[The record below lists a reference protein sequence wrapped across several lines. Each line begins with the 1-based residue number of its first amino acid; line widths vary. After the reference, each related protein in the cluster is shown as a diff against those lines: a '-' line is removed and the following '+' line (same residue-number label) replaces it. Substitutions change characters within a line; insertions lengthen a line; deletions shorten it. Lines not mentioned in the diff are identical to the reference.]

1 MDIGDL
7 VRHSV
12 GYIRAR
18 RRARVGAHHYSTI
31 VLYRHDSCLAVE
43 NVCMEAQ

>member
-12 GYIRAR
+12 GNVRAR
-18 RRARVGAHHYSTI
+18 GRARVGAHHYSTI
-31 VLYRHDSCLAVE
+31 VLYCHDSCLA
-43 NVCMEAQ
+43 AK